1 MIKALKRFVLAAC
14 IGVMSFSSYAQSE
27 SDTQP
32 KKVLNVGCEGAFAPF
47 TYINDQGDIT
57 GFDIDLIKELGT
69 HLGYDVKI
77 NVMAFDG
84 LIPSL
89 MVGNIDLIISGF
101 TITDERAKKVDFSD
115 PYYLCGMSY
124 VLNKKDVKKYD
135 SYEKL
140 NGHTLCTQL
149 AATGTNF
156 SQKFLPKSQLKIFNA
171 PPETYIELG
180 NGSCV
185 AAVHDKPVN
194 DFFLAR
200 DTSGKF
206 TSIEITKHIN
216 KEYYGI
222 AVQKGNKKL
231 LDEINRV
238 DLSRLFGELFS
249 ALLSK
254 FGKYKSYNRTVIAG
268 GNSKI

>member
-1 MIKALKRFVLAAC
+1 MINALKKIVFAAC
-14 IGVMSFSSYAQSE
+14 IGVMSFSSVAAPE
-27 SDTQP
+27 SATQ

-47 TYINDQGDIT
+47 TYINDEGNIT
-57 GFDIDLIKELGT
+57 GFDIDLIKELGE

-77 NVMAFDG
+77 NVMQFDG

-124 VLNKKDVKKYD
+124 VINKKNLNKYD

-140 NGHTLCTQL
+140 NGQTLCTQL

-156 SQKFLPKSQLKIFNA
+156 AQKYLPKSHLKIFNA

-180 NGSCV
+180 NDSCI

-200 DTSGKF
+200 DVSGKF
-206 TSIEITKHIN
+206 TSVEITQHIN

-222 AVQKGNKKL
+222 AVQKGNTKL
-231 LDEINRV
+231 LNEINKGLKEIESNGV
-238 DLSRLFGELFS
+238 FEKVSKHWFG
-249 ALLSK
+249 
-254 FGKYKSYNRTVIAG
+254 YNILE
-268 GNSKI
+268 SLKEE